1 MIGDC
6 EWCGE
11 SQLDQLHTKP
21 FDCLMIR
28 NMQVIKQR
36 EAMRSQIGVA
46 EQERD
51 ESRREHL
58 HTQEQ
63 LNKLKQEYENLKCQK
78 QLKST

>member
-1 MIGDC
+1 MKL
-6 EWCGE
+6 
-11 SQLDQLHTKP
+11 SVTMRRTFQLLNSET
-21 FDCLMIR
+21 
-28 NMQVIKQR
+28 
-36 EAMRSQIGVA
+36 EAAAMLRRLVA
-46 EQERD
+46 